1 MKIFRILS
9 VVALGAALMACQNL
23 VEFEHHSFV
32 SYTPTDNNFNP
43 SINEDY
49 GTYTIPV
56 SVYNTDGAVSVTV
69 TPVDGSAKAG
79 TNYSLVEPANGVLSF
94 SAGETTKNVVV
105 SITNLEGEF
114 TGSLDFAIDIK
125 SATEGVE
132 TGASSRISFT
142 VKDLDHPLSA
152 FLGTWTLAGVA
163 DYWGDV
169 YDFAFTIVAPDA
181 SDVTYVEVHDLE
193 PYFASY
199 GYTAARGYNIL
210 RGYANDA
217 KTTIECD
224 ETGTAFGY
232 STTYWVS
239 FNDATVAAASD
250 YAPFTFNLNDD
261 GTLTMPYA
269 WGVRVASGW
278 YCLYEGPLT
287 FTKQ

>member
-43 SINEDY
+43 SINEDQ

-56 SVYNTDGAVSVTV
+56 SVYNVDGPVSVTV

-132 TGASSRISFT
+132 TGALSRISFT

-169 YDFAFTIVAPDA
+169 YDFQFTIVAPDPK
-181 SDVTYVEVHDLE
+181 DVTYVEVHDLE
-193 PYFASY
+193 PYFAST
-199 GYTAARGYNIL
+199 GYIATRGYNIL
-210 RGYANDA
+210 EGYANDA
-217 KTTIECD
+217 KTQISCD
-224 ETGTAFGY
+224 MTGAPFGY

-239 FNDATVAAASD
+239 FNEPTVAAATD
-250 YAPFTFNLNDD
+250 YSPFIFNLNDD

-269 WGVRVASGW
+269 WGVRVADGW